1 MTQNYTLN
9 DLVRLVYHETSR
21 LQAEEIKEE
30 MAYDFE
36 LAEEYEMLKN
46 AARELPKVTF
56 APSKKSI
63 DYILNYSRN
72 TALAV

>member
-9 DLVRLVYHETSR
+9 DLVRLVYDETSD

-36 LAEEYEMLKN
+36 LAEEYRMLKN
-46 AARELPKVTF
+46 AARELPL
-56 APSKKSI
+56 ARSS
-63 DYILNYSRN
+63 LAN
-72 TALAV
+72 TS

>member
-21 LQAEEIKEE
+21 LVAEEIKEE

-36 LAEEYEMLKN
+36 LREEYEMLKN
-46 AARELPKVTF
+46 TARELPKVTF
-56 APSKKSI
+56 APSTKSI
-63 DYILNYSRN
+63 DYILNYSRK

>member
-63 DYILNYSRN
+63 DYILNYSRK